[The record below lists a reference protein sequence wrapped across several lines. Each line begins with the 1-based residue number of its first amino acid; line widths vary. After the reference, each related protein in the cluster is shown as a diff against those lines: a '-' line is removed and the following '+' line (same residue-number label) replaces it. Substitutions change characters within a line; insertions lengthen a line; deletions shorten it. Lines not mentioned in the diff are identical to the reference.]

1 MHRRTA
7 LSALLL
13 AGGGM
18 IGLGLTRP
26 WERVWS
32 AGAPP
37 RPAAFLNICAH
48 PDDDLYFLNPDVM
61 QALDSGNAVTSVY
74 LTAGEANGVN
84 AQLGGGRKPE
94 ADFEGYAAARQYGIR
109 AAYAAMA
116 TGNLDSPWRRE
127 VRHVGD
133 AVYETATLAAAPHVT
148 LAFLNLRAPVDGPGG
163 NRLEWLWDGRRDA
176 QPYLRPTDSPLPAA
190 GQLTRDEVLGI
201 LASLLDTAEPTVVRT
216 LDPAPEHL
224 KYAEGDVDYSDHTDH
239 LYAAWFAFEAVR
251 RHRRSGEAVQ
261 VQSYRGYFN
270 KYWPRNL
277 SPAVYERKFSYL
289 DVYGWADGHSCAVP
303 YGCGDL
309 QVGTRARAKRYG
321 RSQTYR
327 HPGGTTWLVPYAT
340 GLAAFAVFGGTA
352 LMWRRGTDPG
362 AWSAPE
368 PIGGEN
374 LLPYLSVV
382 STPDGRVH
390 LFGVRQ
396 DLAVAGPR
404 LAVVHGEQ
412 AAPGGP
418 VTWAELGNPDAG
430 GDPLRA
436 RELGMPVAVA
446 DADGGL
452 SVFTRD
458 FDRGAAMR
466 TRTAA
471 GRWGPWIRLGGKG
484 IRDALVAVS
493 AGPRTDLYAVTDDEL
508 LCWSRDS
515 PAGRFGE
522 PRVLLREA
530 MDGTLSAARTVA
542 GGQGPV
548 LVGHADGATLTVLLD
563 GVATT
568 APAGGGTGAMAGL
581 FHDGRLRLLRRDD
594 TGRVGITEA
603 HRPGQTPTWS
613 PSGALFTGAPAV
625 AVDTRGRAYAAV
637 VGADG
642 RLWACALDGSAK
654 DTRWQHAP
662 APGTLRLAQA

>member
-13 AGGGM
+13 AGGGVV
-18 IGLGLTRP
+18 GLGLTRP

-32 AGAPP
+32 AAAPP
-37 RPAAFLNICAH
+37 RPAAFVNICAH

-61 QALDSGNAVTSVY
+61 QALDGGNAVTSVY
-74 LTAGEANGVN
+74 LTAGEANGIN
-84 AQLGGGRKPE
+84 APLDERGPKP
-94 ADFEGYAAARQYGIR
+94 DFEGYAAARQYGIR
-109 AAYAAMA
+109 SAYAAMA
-116 TGNLDSPWRRE
+116 TGNPDSPWRRE

-148 LAFLNLRAPVDGPGG
+148 LAFLNLRAPVSGG
-163 NRLEWLWDGRRDA
+163 GANRLEWLWDGRRDA

-190 GQLTRDEVLGI
+190 GQLTRAEVFAI

-224 KYAEGDVDYSDHTDH
+224 KYAEGHVDYSDHTDH

-251 RHRRSGEAVQ
+251 RHRRAGEAVQ

-289 DVYGWADGHSCAVP
+289 DVYGWADGHACAAP

-309 QVGTRARAKRYG
+309 QVGTRSRAKRYG

-327 HPGGTTWLVPYAT
+327 HPGSTTWLVPSGD
-340 GLAAFAVFGGTA
+340 GLAAYAVFGGTA
-352 LMWRRGTDPG
+352 LRWRRGADPG
-362 AWSAPE
+362 DWSAPE
-368 PIGGEN
+368 PVGGEN
-374 LLPYLSVV
+374 LLPHLSAV

-404 LAVVHGEQ
+404 LAVMHGE
-412 AAPGGP
+412 PSGGT

-430 GDPLRA
+430 DDPVRA
-436 RELGMPVAVA
+436 REVGMPVAVA

-452 SVFTRD
+452 SVFVRD
-458 FDRGAAMR
+458 FDRGVAMR
-466 TRTAA
+466 ARTAD
-471 GRWGPWIRLGGKG
+471 GRWGPWLRLGGKG
-484 IRDALVAVS
+484 VRDALVAVS
-493 AGPRTDLYAVTDDEL
+493 AGPRTEVYAVTDDEL
-508 LCWSRDS
+508 LCWRRDS

-522 PRVLLREA
+522 PQVVLRGV
-530 MDGTLSAARTVA
+530 MDGALSAARTA
-542 GGQGPV
+542 TGGDGPV
-548 LVGHADGATLTVLLD
+548 LVGHADGATLTVLQA
-563 GVATT
+563 GVGTT
-568 APAGGGTGAMAGL
+568 VPAGGGTGAVAGL
-581 FHDGRLRLLRRDD
+581 LRDGRLRLLRRDD
-594 TGRVGITEA
+594 AGRVGITGA
-603 HRPGQTPTWS
+603 HRPGEAAAWS
-613 PSGALFTGAPAV
+613 ASGELFTGAPAV
-625 AVDTRGRAYAAV
+625 AVDSRGRACAAT

-642 RLWACALDGSAK
+642 RLWTCALDTAK
-654 DTRWQHAP
+654 EIRWQGAP
-662 APGTLRLAQA
+662 APGTLRQAQA